1 MHEIHLNL
9 LCEPTWDW
17 IGKGSQILVW
27 IDPKNLFCTILTTLI
42 YHVGD
47 YIFWNIP
54 KIFQKTSIGKLEKN
68 IKILLWPKKML
79 HYIIM

>member
-1 MHEIHLNL
+1 MTCLEAL
-9 LCEPTWDW
+9 
-17 IGKGSQILVW
+17 K
-27 IDPKNLFCTILTTLI
+27 FI

-54 KIFQKTSIGKLEKN
+54 KIFQKTSIGKLEKI
-68 IKILLWPKKML
+68 IKIFLWPKKML